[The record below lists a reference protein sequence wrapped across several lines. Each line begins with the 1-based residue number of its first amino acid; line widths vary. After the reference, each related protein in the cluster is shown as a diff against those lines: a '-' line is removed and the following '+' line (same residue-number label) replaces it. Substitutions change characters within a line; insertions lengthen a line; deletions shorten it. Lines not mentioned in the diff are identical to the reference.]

1 MGLFGLRCM
10 HFRQTRG
17 WVGERGVACAE
28 ATAERTCRNAG
39 GICPQGRLP
48 IWLFR
53 RAMPPGGTVLYL
65 YAAEDEDG

>member
-1 MGLFGLRCM
+1 MA
-10 HFRQTRG
+10 H
-17 WVGERGVACAE
+17 AE

>member
-10 HFRQTRG
+10 RFRQAGG
-17 WVGERGVACAE
+17 WVGERGVAHAE
-28 ATAERTCRNAG
+28 ATAERTCRNVG
-39 GICPQGRLP
+39 GICPQGGR

-65 YAAEDEDG
+65 YAAKDEDG